1 MIYNCDDSTINFDYN
16 SFISV
21 STSFDCSLNSFNNS
35 LFEINFIDCY
45 FLNNSQKTNGGAL
58 QAAQNFNLRNVASL
72 KTTKQ
77 MKKKKRA
84 LFISTNHK
92 IDINS
97 CSFVSNTAL
106 NGNGGAIC
114 IRNRDDLVN
123 GIHLISNCS
132 FISNKAIDGFAI
144 SIDGSYDNF

>member
-16 SFISV
+16 SFINV

-35 LFEINFIDCY
+35 LYEINFIDSY

-77 MKKKKRA
+77 MKKAELYSFQQIIKLTLILAA
-84 LFISTNHK
+84 LF
-92 IDINS
+92 
-97 CSFVSNTAL
+97 
-106 NGNGGAIC
+106 
-114 IRNRDDLVN
+114 
-123 GIHLISNCS
+123 LILH
-132 FISNKAIDGFAI
+132 
-144 SIDGSYDNF
+144 